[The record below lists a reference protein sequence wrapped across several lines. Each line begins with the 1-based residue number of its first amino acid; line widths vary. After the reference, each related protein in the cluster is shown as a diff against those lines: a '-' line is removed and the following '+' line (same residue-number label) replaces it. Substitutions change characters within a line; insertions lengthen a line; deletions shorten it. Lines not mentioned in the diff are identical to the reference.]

1 LLEMHQNTTRERHT
15 HETEPTHSLPLH
27 ADVVCRY
34 SAVRCECVQPP
45 TASQLERVVKELTS
59 AVARD
64 AVLPSFQNAVTAA
77 ALRAMGALLLG
88 MHAVCPLPKLPGRHH
103 RTNVDRLK
111 PKAPTETGVGLEAA
125 AEGKK
130 EKEAAVDGVDEMDME
145 VARPTTPPKHAD
157 DVRVHPAEGLR
168 ALLSTL
174 LPRHAQPHNFLAVRL
189 AALSVT
195 ARLEQVGVP
204 PTLKHLCPSPERM
217 AFGFVLCSP
226 RPPTHALDAS

>member
-1 LLEMHQNTTRERHT
+1 MN
-15 HETEPTHSLPLH
+15 PTDIFAPGSRIRWRKESQVVFSHSPVWGNSYR
-27 ADVVCRY
+27 A
-34 SAVRCECVQPP
+34 QPP

-64 AVLPSFQNAVTAA
+64 AVLPSFHNAVTAA

-88 MHAVCPLPKLPGRHH
+88 MHAVSPLPKLPGKQQP
-103 RTNVDRLK
+103 TNDK
-111 PKAPTETGVGLEAA
+111 PNVTVAAETVVGMEAA
-125 AEGKK
+125 EEKRGKGST
-130 EKEAAVDGVDEMDME
+130 ADGGDEMDME
-145 VARPTTPPKHAD
+145 VERPKTPPKNAD

-195 ARLEQVGVP
+195 ARLEQVGV
-204 PTLKHLCPSPERM
+204 LL
-217 AFGFVLCSP
+217 
-226 RPPTHALDAS
+226 TH